1 MTVTVKEVG
10 KGATAAAQVN
20 VRMDRALKEAGDTS
34 LAEVGL
40 SPSDAVR
47 ALWEVMAQ
55 RGETREQ
62 LLSSLGV
69 INARDDR
76 QEKRERRR
84 ELVNRIAARYEGLG
98 KGGID
103 PASLPALEEDD
114 WEELVWSD
122 LQARRGGGGAQ

>member
-47 ALWEVMAQ
+47 ALWEVMA
-55 RGETREQ
+55 
-62 LLSSLGV
+62 LSL
-69 INARDDR
+69 IH
-76 QEKRERRR
+76 
-84 ELVNRIAARYEGLG
+84 I
-98 KGGID
+98 
-103 PASLPALEEDD
+103 
-114 WEELVWSD
+114 
-122 LQARRGGGGAQ
+122 